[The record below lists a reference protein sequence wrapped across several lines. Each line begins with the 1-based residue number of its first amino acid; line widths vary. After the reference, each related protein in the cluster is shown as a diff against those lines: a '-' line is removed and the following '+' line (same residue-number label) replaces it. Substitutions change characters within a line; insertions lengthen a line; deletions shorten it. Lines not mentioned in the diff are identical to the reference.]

1 MTQKETIFEELTIIS
16 PVLTTLNRSNLFVAP
31 QGYFEGLAV
40 DIIARIK
47 REELLAG
54 AKSNTLTAPENYF
67 ETLSDKILSKISNN
81 KNELADE
88 LENIAPL
95 LNSISKKNVY
105 TVPENYFENFSIT
118 KNKKQPAKIISFGFT
133 RKWIS
138 YAAAAII
145 GGVLITGGFLYQN
158 KQSSFNVTKEL
169 NSVSDS
175 ELNAYIENDSL
186 AFNADNNSLKEQD
199 LPDIKQSISTV
210 SDEELQQYLN
220 DNSEVYAETPSKTN

>member
-16 PVLTTLNRSNLFVAP
+16 PVLTTLNRSNLFIVP
-31 QGYFEGLAV
+31 QGYFEGLTA

-47 REELLAG
+47 REALLAG
-54 AKSNTLTAPENYF
+54 AKSNTFTIPENYF
-67 ETLSDKILSKISNN
+67 ETFSGKILSKINN
-81 KNELADE
+81 EKNEFADE
-88 LENIAPL
+88 LEKIAPL
-95 LNSISKKNVY
+95 LNTISKKNIY
-105 TVPENYFENFSIT
+105 AVPENYFENFSIT
-118 KNKKQPAKIISFGFT
+118 KNKKQAAKIISFGFA

-158 KQSSFNVTKEL
+158 KQSSFNVTEEL
-169 NSVSDS
+169 NNISDS

-186 AFNADNNSLKEQD
+186 ALSTENSFFKEQE
-199 LPDIKQSISTV
+199 LPDIKQSLSTV

-220 DNSEVYAETPSKTN
+220 DHSEVYAETPSKTN

>member
-1 MTQKETIFEELTIIS
+1 MTHKETIFKELTTIS
-16 PVLTTLNRSNLFVAP
+16 PILTTLNQSNLFIAP

-47 REELLAG
+47 REELLAE
-54 AKSNTLTAPENYF
+54 AKSNTFKIPENYF
-67 ETLSDKILSKISNN
+67 ETLSDTVLSKIRSE
-81 KNELADE
+81 KSEFTDE
-88 LENIAPL
+88 LKKVAPL
-95 LNSISKKNVY
+95 LNTISQKNIY
-105 TVPENYFENFSIT
+105 TVPENYFENFSVT
-118 KNKKQPAKIISFGFT
+118 KNKKQSAKIISFGFA

-175 ELNAYIENDSL
+175 ELNAYIENDDL
-186 AFNADNNSLKEQD
+186 ALNTDNNFLKEQD